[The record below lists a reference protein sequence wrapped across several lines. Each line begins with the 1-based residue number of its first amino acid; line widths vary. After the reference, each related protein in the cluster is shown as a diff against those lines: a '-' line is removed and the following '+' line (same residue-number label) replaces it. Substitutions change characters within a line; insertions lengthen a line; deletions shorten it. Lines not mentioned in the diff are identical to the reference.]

1 MLPEFTRTLSVSQ
14 VLSTWNL
21 PTSANQCRKV
31 AMLHGRENL
40 RGELEVKSIA
50 TCAFG
55 TDNAIQ
61 LDNPFNVSRKESDGS
76 TAVGIP
82 PSIWVNTVKGRRSG
96 DTFGIAQIQ
105 VDKKVVVSDI

>member
-1 MLPEFTRTLSVSQ
+1 
-14 VLSTWNL
+14 
-21 PTSANQCRKV
+21 
-31 AMLHGRENL
+31 MLHGRENL
-40 RGELEVKSIA
+40 KKELEIKSIV

-55 TDNAIQ
+55 SVNSIQ
-61 LDNPFNVSRKESDGS
+61 LANPFNVPRKESDGE

-82 PSIWVNTVKGRRSG
+82 PSLWVNTIKGRRSG